1 MLRGAGY
8 ADVSPVRP
16 GDLTDPIPDPLPRLA
31 ADQVPERPWLSGEDG
46 IEPRAW
52 QFVADSEWE
61 TAITS
66 SRQAPP
72 DGRFTTRLKLITR
85 AATTMAK
92 ALGRLDADDMV
103 WWDEAPLNAESGL
116 SYELRPGANRP
127 GPPELWDRFDARVQE
142 LAAAAEAGRAGAISA
157 ALSELAII
165 LHDIVEELK
174 RYRGPDGGWL
184 AHPPE
189 NVGGESPEPS
199 DQDLPAT
206 DGRVS

>member
-1 MLRGAGY
+1 MLRGGGHP
-8 ADVSPVRP
+8 DVSAVRP
-16 GDLTDPIPDPLPRLA
+16 GELTGPIAAPSLRA
-31 ADQVPERPWLSGEDG
+31 ADQVPLHGRSGEDG
-46 IEPRAW
+46 IEPQAS

-61 TAITS
+61 TAITW

-85 AATTMAK
+85 AATTMAE

-103 WWDEAPLNAESGL
+103 WWDEAPLDAESGL

-127 GPPELWDRFDARVQE
+127 GPPELWDQFDARVQE
-142 LAAAAEAGRAGAISA
+142 LATAAEAGYAGAISA
-157 ALSELAII
+157 ALNELTVI

-184 AHPPE
+184 AHPPQI
-189 NVGGESPEPS
+189 VGGESAEPS
-199 DQDLPAT
+199 HHDPQLS
-206 DGRVS
+206 R